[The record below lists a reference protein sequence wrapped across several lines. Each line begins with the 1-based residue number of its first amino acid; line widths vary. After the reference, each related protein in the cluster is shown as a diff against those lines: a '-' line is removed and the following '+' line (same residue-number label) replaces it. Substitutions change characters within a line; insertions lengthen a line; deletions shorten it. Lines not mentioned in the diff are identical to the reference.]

1 MTQNYG
7 IMWPIGE
14 QMYFSSVLSVCF
26 QKQTLFLM
34 KSVISHTDKHLSKRN
49 YDNLKKNGVINVV
62 LWVFYFNR
70 ENVVFFVC
78 AAQPLAYSHASCT
91 REAVAP

>member
-1 MTQNYG
+1 
-7 IMWPIGE
+7 
-14 QMYFSSVLSVCF
+14 
-26 QKQTLFLM
+26 M

-91 REAVAP
+91 REAVAPWKMVTKVIKNPASPLTTCILHQLQ